1 VSEEEEQL
9 RETLGR
15 LPAPC
20 EECQGEL
27 RTMAMTGLVVG
38 IVLGATFTYMAV
50 MLMVRR
56 VSK

>member
-1 VSEEEEQL
+1 MSEEEEQL
-9 RETLGR
+9 RERLGI
-15 LPAPC
+15 PAPC